1 MAPHQRAAT
10 RFFWTVLFLA
20 TGVSIAGNA
29 IHATLNTTSVPAAL
43 AAAVATVPPLVL
55 LASTEGVSMLVRARR
70 NSSTAYWCALAMT
83 ALLAVCAF
91 VLSFDALQD
100 LATRAG
106 IRAELAWLWPI
117 AVDASIAQCTMALLS
132 LSRDRAPAEL
142 VAAQRDDSFLYNEFG
157 DHRDELEL
165 VGRVEPDDVLRRV
178 AEEIVEDGSTKQSPE
193 VIAEI
198 LQRSNSGQK
207 PSQVAQGMKLHH
219 STVNRVL
226 NEAHKRTLQ
235 TERSNIP
242 A

>member
-1 MAPHQRAAT
+1 M
-10 RFFWTVLFLA
+10 FLA

-55 LASTEGVSMLVRARR
+55 LASTEGVSMLVRAHR
-70 NSSTAYWCALAMT
+70 SSSAAYWCALAMT

-117 AVDASIAQCTMALLS
+117 AVDASIAQCTVALLS

-142 VAAQRDDSFLYNEFG
+142 VSVSEDSFLYNEFHDSEDG
-157 DHRDELEL
+157 LNL
-165 VGRVEPDDVLRRV
+165 VAGVEPDDVLRRV
-178 AEEIVEDGSTKQSPE
+178 AKEIIEDGSTKQSPE

-198 LQRSNSGQK
+198 LQRSNSGQR

-235 TERSNIP
+235 TEKANIT

>member
-1 MAPHQRAAT
+1 MAPQQRAAT

-55 LASTEGVSMLVRARR
+55 LASTEGVSMLVRAHR
-70 NSSTAYWCALAMT
+70 SSSAAYWCALAMT

-117 AVDASIAQCTMALLS
+117 AVDASIAQCTVALLS

-142 VAAQRDDSFLYNEFG
+142 VSVSEDPFLYNEFHDNEDG
-157 DHRDELEL
+157 LNL
-165 VGRVEPDDVLRRV
+165 VAGVEPDDVLRRV
-178 AEEIVEDGSTKQSPE
+178 AKEIIEDGSTKQSPE

-198 LQRSNSGQK
+198 LQRSNSGQR

-235 TERSNIP
+235 TEKANIT

>member
-1 MAPHQRAAT
+1 MAPQQRAAT

-55 LASTEGVSMLVRARR
+55 LASTEGVSMLVRAHR
-70 NSSTAYWCALAMT
+70 SSSAAYWCALAMT
-83 ALLAVCAF
+83 ALLALCAF

-117 AVDASIAQCTMALLS
+117 AVDASIAQCTVALLS
-132 LSRDRAPAEL
+132 LSRDRAPGEL
-142 VAAQRDDSFLYNEFG
+142 LSVSEDSLLYNEFHDNEDG
-157 DHRDELEL
+157 LNL
-165 VGRVEPDDVLRRV
+165 VAGVEPDDVLRRV
-178 AEEIVEDGSTKQSPE
+178 AKEIIEDGSTKQSPE

-198 LQRSNSGQK
+198 LQRSNSGQR

-235 TERSNIP
+235 TEKANIT